1 MSIHSHSLHIDPAI
15 SYFQASTDQ
24 RPRKR
29 NVQREK
35 TMMERFP
42 AGLMSV
48 GVMSLH
54 FKVLSSSFSASGF
67 SFDTFGHEYDGFLPP
82 LLDGNLLVPMR
93 NEADLRSQPADRM
106 HNYLAYLADC
116 ITKMQTK
123 VALVEHIL
131 ETDANEGLPDINI
144 SGKRKRR
151 N

>member
-1 MSIHSHSLHIDPAI
+1 M
-15 SYFQASTDQ
+15 SYFQASNKRT
-24 RPRKR
+24 RKR
-29 NVQREK
+29 NVQHEK
-35 TMMERFP
+35 TTMERFP
-42 AGLMSV
+42 AGLTNV

-54 FKVLSSSFSASGF
+54 FKVLSSSFAASGF
-67 SFDTFGHEYDGFLPP
+67 SFDTFGHEYDGSLPP

-93 NEADLRSQPADRM
+93 NEADLRSQPADRVR
-106 HNYLAYLADC
+106 NYLAYLADC

-131 ETDANEGLPDINI
+131 ETDANEGLPHINV